1 MPSCSPRRSQPVGI
15 CPICGDMIYIYSI
28 PLDSPER
35 GPDAKYQAYCDNDK
49 CLIGTPAKTRE
60 QALIN
65 LWKLSLGKR
74 AIS

>member
-1 MPSCSPRRSQPVGI
+1 
-15 CPICGDMIYIYSI
+15 MIYIYSI